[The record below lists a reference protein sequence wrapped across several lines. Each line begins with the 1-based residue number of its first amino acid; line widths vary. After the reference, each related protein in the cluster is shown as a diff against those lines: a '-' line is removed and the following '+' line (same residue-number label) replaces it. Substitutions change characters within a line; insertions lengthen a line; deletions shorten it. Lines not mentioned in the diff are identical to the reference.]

1 MSVSLSKGGRV
12 SLAKVAQEA
21 GVNNL
26 SKICVGLGWD
36 VNKKANGFFKGLLNG
51 QNDFDLDASAALLN
65 KDGVLARR
73 DNLVYYG
80 NLSRFGV
87 RHTGDNLTGA
97 GDGDDEQIKINL
109 NDIPED
115 IAKISFAVTIYQA
128 DTRKQNFGM
137 VDNAYIRI
145 FDEATG
151 IEFVRFDLGKN
162 FSDATSVIAGEVY
175 RHNGEWKFS
184 AIGEGIVGNI
194 NTLCRNVWGDK

>member
-51 QNDFDLDASAALLN
+51 QSDFDLDASAALLDKN
-65 KDGVLARR
+65 GALARR
-73 DNLVYYG
+73 DNLVYYR

-109 NDIPED
+109 DDIPEN

-128 DTRKQNFGM
+128 DTR
-137 VDNAYIRI
+137 NAYIRI

-162 FSDATSVIAGEVY
+162 FSDATSVVAGEVY

-194 NTLCRNVWGDK
+194 DTLCRNVWGGK